1 MAMMVIAENTEKEMR
16 KLGKFISKVLK
27 LEGNYPYEI
36 IAVWKSVKRL
46 SFFSLECTW
55 SADAVA

>member
-1 MAMMVIAENTEKEMR
+1 MFREDDSFMAMMVIAENTEEKMR

-27 LEGNYPYEI
+27 LEGNCPYEI

-46 SFFSLECTW
+46 SFF
-55 SADAVA
+55 

>member
-1 MAMMVIAENTEKEMR
+1 MFRENDSFMAMMVIAENTEKEMR

-46 SFFSLECTW
+46 SFF
-55 SADAVA
+55 